1 MLEFPLKSL
10 RNIFKMIKN
19 KLLRILSFFIFPA
32 CVFVFSKFIDM
43 AFDAYV
49 VFPWVDIPMHFLGG
63 ISIAYTS
70 FLFLRY
76 FKEEGFISINRKF
89 LHVLF
94 VVSLVA
100 LVAVLWEFY
109 EFLQFYFFGIPTQP
123 SVADTMLDLF
133 VGLIG
138 AAFGS
143 FVFRNK

>member
-1 MLEFPLKSL
+1 M
-10 RNIFKMIKN
+10 FKMPRK
-19 KLLRILSFFIFPA
+19 KSLRILSFFIFPV
-32 CVFVFSKFIDM
+32 CVFIFSNLIGRV
-43 AFDAYV
+43 FDAYLIY
-49 VFPWVDIPMHFLGG
+49 PWIDMPMHFLGG
-63 ISIAYTS
+63 VSIAYTAY
-70 FLFLRY
+70 LFLGY
-76 FKEEGFISINRKF
+76 FKEEGFVSINRKF

-94 VVSLVA
+94 IVSLVA
-100 LVAVLWEFY
+100 LVSILWEFY